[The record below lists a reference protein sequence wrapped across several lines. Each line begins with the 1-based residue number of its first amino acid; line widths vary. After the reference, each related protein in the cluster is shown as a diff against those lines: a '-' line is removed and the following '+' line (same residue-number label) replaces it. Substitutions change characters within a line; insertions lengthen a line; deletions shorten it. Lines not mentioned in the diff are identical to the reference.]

1 MKQTSLLI
9 LFMILISQLNSQN
22 IYTKEEIFNFL
33 NGIDVSEETLTS
45 LKNVLADTFKNI
57 YAFNSRPTRRTH
69 FLSEF

>member
-9 LFMILISQLNSQN
+9 LFVLLISQLNSQN

-45 LKNVLADTFKNI
+45 LKNV
-57 YAFNSRPTRRTH
+57 
-69 FLSEF
+69 

>member
-9 LFMILISQLNSQN
+9 LFAILISQLNSQN

-45 LKNVLADTFKNI
+45 LKNVLAD
-57 YAFNSRPTRRTH
+57 NSKTLMP
-69 FLSEF
+69 SMK